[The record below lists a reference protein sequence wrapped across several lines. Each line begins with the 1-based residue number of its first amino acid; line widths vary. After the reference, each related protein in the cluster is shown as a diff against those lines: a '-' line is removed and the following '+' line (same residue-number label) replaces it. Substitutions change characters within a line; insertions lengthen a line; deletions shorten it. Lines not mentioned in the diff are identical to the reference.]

1 MGSGRILDVSCGD
14 STLLNNKLDATLVVF
29 NDISL
34 SLLLNKGYGDN
45 SIITNHD
52 ATKLPFKNKVFDFT
66 LCRNTLHHMP
76 TAVHLD
82 NLLDSLSRVSK
93 HILIIEIEN
102 PEITKGLPKF
112 LNKYLYRKFLHDVG
126 ERYLS
131 MDEFKTIIFSRFT
144 NVSFSNFK
152 TAVGNY
158 MIADINNDIVL
169 NL

>member
-1 MGSGRILDVSCGD
+1 MHRSFSHIRIPSVYACGYPRSYSNGAD
-14 STLLNNKLDATLVVF
+14 ACSHILGFAPTRNKESRGYPRLL
-29 NDISL
+29 
-34 SLLLNKGYGDN
+34 
-45 SIITNHD
+45 
-52 ATKLPFKNKVFDFT
+52 
-66 LCRNTLHHMP
+66 P